1 MNKKY
6 ILIMSLFLV
15 IALIGLFLI
24 FNKKEET
31 LKGALPFSSF
41 EVKELGG
48 ITLIENDISNLSFIL
63 PQDWDLSESSFSSL
77 TMKSKDFV
85 PLDNYLSG
93 SFVPQKGCRIDLTVR
108 LEEEGTKEDIFY
120 TENKKLIDSPEVLED
135 LKNKDNDYQII
146 EVSGVKALY
155 HGIKNGD
162 LGVTSLIRIPI
173 NNIVYMIESYLF
185 GENKD
190 ACTIDFNKLLE
201 TVSITNK

>member
-1 MNKKY
+1 
-6 ILIMSLFLV
+6 MSLFLV

-120 TENKKLIDSPEVLED
+120 TVNKKLIDNPELLED

-155 HGIKNGD
+155 HGIQNGD